1 MDELL
6 PNEVYADPDQAYKP
20 EPEEEIVVDLE
31 AEISSIMDLLEA
43 RHAMTN
49 IAESLD
55 ATTINGITSKVVED
69 YNTDVASRAD
79 WDSAMKDIMGLAR
92 MLSEPKTY
100 AGETVSNVK
109 YPIIANAV
117 IQFASRAYPEIIKGT
132 DVVKP
137 KIVGDDPDGLKKA
150 RGKRVADH
158 MSYQLLNEMPSWE
171 DGVDQLLFTLPTAGC
186 AFKKTYRSGVL
197 NANVSDM
204 VFPDDLVV
212 NYHAESLEKASRVTH
227 RIPLTHNE
235 IVERIRTGV
244 YIDFDVDELGPSS
257 DAEHGNVDDDTP
269 HLFLEQ
275 HRWYDLDGDG
285 YQEPYIATVHYATQK
300 LVRLSAR
307 YEMAGVQ
314 LNGKGEIIRIEPV
327 HYFTRYLFMPSP
339 DGGFY
344 GMGFGSLLRSI
355 NSSANTTINQLLD
368 AGTRAVR
375 GGGFIGR
382 GVKLGRGATL
392 KFKAGE
398 WKPVT
403 ATGDDL
409 RKNIVPMPVHE
420 PSSVLFQLLGLMVD
434 AGRELSGLTE
444 VLSGQS
450 PGSNVPAET
459 TLALIEQGLQVYSAI
474 HKRIHRALYREFKK
488 IRRLNVLY
496 LDESDYQQVLD
507 NPNAVKSSDY
517 SSDDHDIVPVSDPN
531 STTNM
536 QRIMKARALLAMKGQ
551 GLNDNEINRRYL
563 EALQIEDIEGLIL
576 KEPEA
581 DPLRDLAVAE
591 LQEKVGKLVA
601 EQGEIAAKTQKV
613 VEETNTE
620 KMVQYVKQM
629 GTKFDEFKLK
639 LEETQTLNDIKNTE
653 ALNRRETAKLINDIR
668 TTSGKIGTA
677 NNPAPVSRKTKPVKV
692 GGDDSQFEG
701 KTAQTN
707 TQGAYRERGMVSNNE
722 DV

>member
-1 MDELL
+1 MNEFNELP
-6 PNEVYADPDQAYKP
+6 PNEVLADPQP
-20 EPEEEIVVDLE
+20 GNFFPVEEDEMEAEVQSIIASLE
-31 AEISSIMDLLEA
+31 AIHHME
-43 RHAMTN
+43 N
-49 IAESLD
+49 VAEELSEGI
-55 ATTINGITSKVVED
+55 INDITAKVIED
-69 YNTDVASRAD
+69 YDTDLASRAE
-79 WDSAMKDIMGLAR
+79 WEESMKDIMSLAR
-92 MLSEPKTY
+92 LLAEQKTY

-109 YPIIANAV
+109 YPIITNAV
-117 IQFASRAYPEIIKGT
+117 VQFASRAYPEIIKGT

-137 KIVGDDPDGLKKA
+137 KIVGKDPEGLKLA
-150 RGKRVADH
+150 RGKRIAEH
-158 MSYQLLNEMPSWE
+158 MSYQLLNEMPAWE
-171 DGVDQLLFTLPTAGC
+171 DGVDQLLFTLPTVGC

-197 NANVSDM
+197 NTNVSEM

-212 NYHAESLEKASRVTH
+212 HYHAESLEKAARVTH
-227 RIPLTHNE
+227 KIELTHNE

-244 YIDFDVDELGPSS
+244 YLKFDVDELGHASNV
-257 DAEHGNVDDDTP
+257 EHEHVDDDTP

-285 YQEPYIATVHYATQK
+285 YQEPYIATVHYASQK
-300 LVRLSAR
+300 LVRLAAR
-307 YEMAGVQ
+307 YDIEGVER
-314 LNGKGEIIRIEPV
+314 NEFGEVIRIAPV
-327 HYFTRYLFMPSP
+327 HYFTRFLFMPSP
-339 DGGFY
+339 DGSFY
-344 GMGFGSLLRSI
+344 GMGFGSLLHSI

-420 PSSVLFQLLGLMVD
+420 PSSVLFQLLGLMID
-434 AGRELSGLTE
+434 SGKELSGITE

-474 HKRIHRALYREFKK
+474 HKRVHRALYREFKK
-488 IRRLNVLY
+488 VRRLNVLY
-496 LDESDYQQVLD
+496 LDEASYQQVLD
-507 NPNAVKSSDY
+507 NPNAAKSADY
-517 SSDDHDIVPVSDPN
+517 SSSDHDIIPVSDPN

-536 QRIMKARALLAMKGQ
+536 QRIMKAKALLTMKGQ
-551 GLNDNEINRRYL
+551 GLDDNEINRRYL
-563 EALQIEDIEGLIL
+563 EALQVEDIESLFP
-576 KEPEA
+576 KEPA
-581 DPLRDLAVAE
+581 PDPLRDLAIAE

-620 KMVQYVKQM
+620 KMTQYVKQM
-629 GTKFDEFKLK
+629 GTVFDDRKLK
-639 LEETQTLNDIKNTE
+639 LEEAQTLNDIKSTE
-653 ALNRRETAKLINDIR
+653 ATNKRETAKLINDIR
-668 TTSGKIGTA
+668 VSGVKV
-677 NNPAPVSRKTKPVKV
+677 PPVSTKASPGKT
-692 GGDDSQFEG
+692 GGNDSQLSG
-701 KTAQTN
+701 KTAQSN
-707 TQGAYRERGMVSNNE
+707 SQGPYRERGMTSNNKDQE
-722 DV
+722 